1 MGKFRLPLF
10 LILITYLTTQ
20 AFSQT
25 TGKIAG
31 KITDKSTHAPIPFAN
46 VYVEGTSQGAG
57 ADENGE
63 YTILGLKPGT
73 YSVTA
78 SVIGYQKVTITDVTV
93 NVDFTTRL
101 NFELLQGQ
109 VNLPAV
115 VVKGERNPLIRQDLT
130 NPTVS
135 ITNQSIEQLPVDQIS
150 DVIALQA
157 GVVTGD
163 NGKLHVRGGYDN
175 EIDYTL
181 NGVSINDPYG
191 NQRGIELAT
200 NAVQEVSVSTGT
212 FTAEY
217 GNALSGVVNYVTKEG
232 GPKYTFSLRGYGG
245 DYVSNRTALFS
256 DKVSINNIDPLNRG
270 RLEATLGGPIPIL
283 NNLEFYTSSVYE
295 NYKGALYGTRLYNT
309 SDSYLT
315 PDNFSSSDP
324 RAGASTDP
332 YYFNPYSKNSNG
344 LPTGDGASVPM
355 DFSRSFNFQGNVS
368 YKITPTIK
376 VKYEAVYDNGK
387 YKKYQRAFEFD
398 PNGLGTNYYNGLIQ
412 TFDIT
417 HTVSENMFYTL
428 KGSYSY
434 DQSQYYLY
442 KNPNDP
448 RYLDTLYARDIGN
461 TVFLAGGTDNYR
473 SYQKTTTFGLKGDMV
488 AELFNTHEIKAGF
501 ELRKFRVQ
509 FQGYSVQVGKI
520 DANGSFDTNIQPTD
534 LLYDSALVLQR
545 RIPTDPSLNTQYD
558 FKPTQFAAYL
568 QDKIELAQTLI
579 LIAGL
584 RYEYFD
590 PGATY
595 NPQLSKN
602 LTDSLSGFL
611 TAYDIPATV
620 KQTLAPRISIS
631 YPITDKGVIRLSYGH
646 FYQMGSLGSL
656 YSNPNNYVQ
665 NVGVTPT
672 FGNPDVKPQRSIQYE
687 IGLQQQLSDDIRLD
701 LTGFYKDVSNYIYTQ
716 TVYTDQGREYQ
727 VLTNL
732 AYANTRGI
740 TVSLFKRR
748 SPGSIFQASLDYT
761 FSIAE
766 GNRTQ
771 PSDQIFFSEASGQ
784 QTETFLVPLDFD
796 RTHVINA
803 TVAIIPDENWNIG
816 LIANFQTGTPYTP
829 SLPSQLTG
837 VNYIQNSANK
847 PSQWNVDLKIER
859 YFDIGSLKTSV
870 FLQVNNL
877 FDTQNELT
885 VYASSGRALSNV
897 EQTIDAANFQTLK
910 DRIARG
916 DPGMFGESVIDN
928 YYSDRPD
935 NLNLPREVRLGFS
948 VLFN

>member
-10 LILITYLTTQ
+10 LIIITYLTTQ

-31 KITDKSTHAPIPFAN
+31 KIIDKSTNAPIPFAN

-78 SVIGYQKVTITDVTV
+78 SVVGYQKVTITNVNV

-101 NFELLQGQ
+101 NFELSQGQ

-130 NPTVS
+130 NPTVA
-135 ITNQSIEQLPVDQIS
+135 ITDQSIQQLPVDQIS

-157 GVVTGD
+157 GVVKGD
-163 NGKLHVRGGYDN
+163 NGALHVRGGYDN

-181 NGVSINDPYG
+181 NGVSINDPFG
-191 NQRGIELAT
+191 NKRGIGLAT

-232 GPKYTFSLRGYGG
+232 GPNYTFSLRGYSG
-245 DYVSNRTALFS
+245 DYVSDRTALFTN
-256 DKVSINNIDPLNRG
+256 INHIDPLNRG
-270 RLEATLGGPIPIL
+270 RLEATLGGPVPFL
-283 NNLEFYTSSVYE
+283 HGLEFYTSSVYE
-295 NYKGALYGTRLYNT
+295 NYKGAIYGKRLYNPT
-309 SDSYLT
+309 DSYLT

-324 RAGASTDP
+324 RAGSSTDP

-344 LPTGDGASVPM
+344 KPTGDSALVSM
-355 DFSRSFNFQGNVS
+355 DPSRNFNFQGNIS

-376 VKYEAVYDNGK
+376 LKYEAVYNQGH
-387 YKKYQRAFEFD
+387 YKDYLRRFRFNPDGE
-398 PNGLGTNYYNGLIQ
+398 GTHYNSGLIQ

-417 HTVSENMFYTL
+417 HTVSENLFYTL

-434 DQSQYYLY
+434 DQTQYYLY
-442 KNPNDP
+442 KSPYDP
-448 RYLDTLYARDIGN
+448 RYLDTLYTRDIGN
-461 TVFLAGGTDNYR
+461 TVFIAGGTDNSR
-473 SYQKTTTFGLKGDMV
+473 TYQKTTTFGLKGDLV
-488 AELFNTHEIKAGF
+488 AELFNTHEVKAGF

-509 FQGYSVQVGKI
+509 YNAYSTQIGKI
-520 DANGSFDTNIQPTD
+520 DPNGNFNTNIQPAD
-534 LLYDSALVLQR
+534 LLYDSSLVLQR
-545 RIPTDPSLNTQYD
+545 RIPTEPSLYTQYD
-558 FKPTQFAAYL
+558 FKPTQFAAYIL
-568 QDKIELAQTLI
+568 DKIELASSLI
-579 LIAGL
+579 LNAGL

-590 PGATY
+590 PSASY

-602 LTDSLSGFL
+602 LTDSLSGYI
-611 TAYDIPATV
+611 TAYDIPSTV
-620 KQTLAPRISIS
+620 KQTIAPRISIS

-646 FYQMGSLGSL
+646 FYQMGSLKSL
-656 YSNPNNYVQ
+656 YTNPNNYVT
-665 NVGVTPT
+665 NVGETPR
-672 FGNPDVKPQRSIQYE
+672 FGNANVKPQRSVQYE
-687 IGLQQQLSDDIRLD
+687 IGLQQQLSDDIRVD

-716 TVYTDQGREYQ
+716 TVYTNEGREYQ

-740 TVSLFKRR
+740 TLSFFKRR

-766 GNRTQ
+766 GNRTE
-771 PSDQIFFSEASGQ
+771 PSDQIFFSQASGQ
-784 QTETFLVPLDFD
+784 QTETFLVPLSFD

-803 TVAIIPDENWNIG
+803 TVALIPNDNWNIG
-816 LIANFQTGTPYTP
+816 IIANYQTGTPYTP
-829 SLPSQLTG
+829 LLPSQLSG

-859 YFDIGSLKTSV
+859 YFKIGPLTTSL
-870 FLQVNNL
+870 FLQINNL
-877 FDTQNELT
+877 FDTQNELY
-885 VYASSGRALSNV
+885 VYQSSGRALSNV
-897 EQTIDAANFQTLK
+897 EQTVDAANFQALK
-910 DRIARG
+910 ERIARG
-916 DPGMFGESVIDN
+916 DAGMFGESVIDN
-928 YYSDRPD
+928 YYSDRPG
-935 NLNLPREVRLGFS
+935 NVSLPREVRLGFS
-948 VLFN
+948 ILFN